1 MNFSRL
7 KSNLFPLAESMGFAA
22 VCHEGFEEITLAL
35 QNLAEQNL
43 PHLVVNLAP
52 GDLESFTQLRRF
64 LVTQLW
70 QHILPYGGPAV
81 FIRPGEIEPEG
92 EPTLMFRINY
102 NSFY

>member
-35 QNLAEQNL
+35 QNLKKENL
-43 PHLVVNLAP
+43 PNLVVNLAP
-52 GDLESFTQLRRF
+52 GDLDSFTQLRC
-64 LVTQLW
+64 LPVTQFGKL
-70 QHILPYGGPAV
+70 ILPYGGPGV
-81 FIRPGEIEPEG
+81 FFRPGETEPEG